1 MECIYRHFCSLDA
14 TAKKVNIDYMGNIL
28 APQKIY
34 IAEIQAQLDTITKR
48 VDELTR
54 NVADFNRGIQDLREQ
69 ITRVEAQVVLGSEE
83 GASSTSWD

>member
-1 MECIYRHFCSLDA
+1 
-14 TAKKVNIDYMGNIL
+14 MGNIL

-34 IAEIQAQLDTITKR
+34 IAEIQTQLDTITKR
-48 VDELTR
+48 VDELAQ

-69 ITRVEAQVVLGSEE
+69 ITRVEAQVVLGSEG